1 MTIGIPTVNGFAG
14 NVDKMSRQV
23 ILPER
28 NVAVG
33 LCRDVMSANADM
45 AWAMR

>member
-1 MTIGIPTVNGFAG
+1 MTIGISTVNGFAG
-14 NVDKMSRQV
+14 NVDNMSRQG
-23 ILPER
+23 

-33 LCRDVMSANADM
+33 LCRFVMSATADM